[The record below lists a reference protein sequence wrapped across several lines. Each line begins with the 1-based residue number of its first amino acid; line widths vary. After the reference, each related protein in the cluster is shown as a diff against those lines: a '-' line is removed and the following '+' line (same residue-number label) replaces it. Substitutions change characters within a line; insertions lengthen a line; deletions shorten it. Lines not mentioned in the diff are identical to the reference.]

1 MCSSDLL
8 PYLGLVSALPPFH
21 RLYWPVR
28 ATVLLVAAAVAGLA
42 HVARR
47 LPERA
52 GIGLALIVIAAVFAE
67 PLVRGGLPIGR
78 WEVRVPDEI
87 ACLRDAGAGIL
98 LPYGV
103 DQQPLVWQT
112 VIEAPMLNG
121 MAEAS
126 KSLVPPEQQRFR
138 AENTWVD
145 AVITA
150 AVDSRAEV
158 AWTEEDHAAA
168 EALGYRWVA
177 LRSEPL
183 LDVGSRV
190 AADTRLRAVRRRLK
204 QILGEPTITTN
215 EVTIWGC
222 R

>member
-1 MCSSDLL
+1 M
-8 PYLGLVSALPPFH
+8 
-21 RLYWPVR
+21 
-28 ATVLLVAAAVAGLA
+28 
-42 HVARR
+42 
-47 LPERA
+47 
-52 GIGLALIVIAAVFAE
+52 
-67 PLVRGGLPIGR
+67 
-78 WEVRVPDEI
+78 RVPDEI